1 MDWTTLAKSPIFRES
16 ARFSDLGPGNPQL
29 LAGPC
34 FLQGGAGSSGFPWEG
49 REMGEGRAQKPV
61 YFPAK
66 PNKPSLPEASA
77 VVTRGDWNSLG
88 LETPEFG
95 RQWARR
101 GKDTNLRPDS
111 SCTGGNRPASGQVWK
126 LLQRREHHQHKQP
139 S

>member
-1 MDWTTLAKSPIFRES
+1 
-16 ARFSDLGPGNPQL
+16 
-29 LAGPC
+29 
-34 FLQGGAGSSGFPWEG
+34 
-49 REMGEGRAQKPV
+49 MGEGRAQKPV

-77 VVTRGDWNSLG
+77 VVIRGDWNSLG

-111 SCTGGNRPASGQVWK
+111 SCTGGDPPSKGPSLEASAETGASPAQTAQLTPTPGNATW
-126 LLQRREHHQHKQP
+126 EP
-139 S
+139 WAG